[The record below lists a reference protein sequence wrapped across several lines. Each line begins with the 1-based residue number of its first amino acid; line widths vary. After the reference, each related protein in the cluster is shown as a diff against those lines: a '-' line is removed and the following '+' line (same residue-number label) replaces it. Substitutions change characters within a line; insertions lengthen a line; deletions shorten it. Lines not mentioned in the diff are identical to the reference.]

1 MFAQRAR
8 DNVSYVAFCGLV
20 GGQDELVFDG
30 DSCVLDHTGTTIAR
44 APQFREQLLL
54 CDVDLEAAAAAR
66 LRDPSHRPA
75 ARRSRDGVIHVPPLP
90 PLTG

>member
-44 APQFREQLLL
+44 APSSANSCCFATSTSRP
-54 CDVDLEAAAAAR
+54 R
-66 LRDPSHRPA
+66 RRPA
-75 ARRSRDGVIHVPPLP
+75 CATRPTARPPAALA
-90 PLTG
+90 TG